1 MATGEI
7 NMESESTRVQL
18 LKTSLI
24 KAKQQIND
32 LRSELHRMKE
42 ALAESE
48 LKEAAMRSVLM
59 TYQAHSRTNKH

>member
-1 MATGEI
+1 
-7 NMESESTRVQL
+7 MESESTRVQL